1 RGADRSAGDPA
12 ARDHGPGH
20 PRGRLHAGPVRRLRR
35 GAQGRRRRGRAPQP
49 AHRGAGS
56 RRGRRGR
63 RDAAQVHLFHAQGA
77 ERAGPAPSRMSPRP
91 RERILANLESIY
103 REAYERAKAAGDQAR
118 MADLDAA
125 YQREQLLLEVLLD
138 IRDALVAAPPAAAP
152 DPRAAAPD
160 PLATLAALRRISNL
174 R

>member
-1 RGADRSAGDPA
+1 
-12 ARDHGPGH
+12 
-20 PRGRLHAGPVRRLRR
+20 
-35 GAQGRRRRGRAPQP
+35 
-49 AHRGAGS
+49 
-56 RRGRRGR
+56 
-63 RDAAQVHLFHAQGA
+63 
-77 ERAGPAPSRMSPRP
+77 MSPRP

-138 IRDALVAAPPAAAP
+138 IRDALVAAPPSAAP
-152 DPRAAAPD
+152 DPRGSGPD
-160 PLATLAALRRISNL
+160 PLATLATLRRITNL